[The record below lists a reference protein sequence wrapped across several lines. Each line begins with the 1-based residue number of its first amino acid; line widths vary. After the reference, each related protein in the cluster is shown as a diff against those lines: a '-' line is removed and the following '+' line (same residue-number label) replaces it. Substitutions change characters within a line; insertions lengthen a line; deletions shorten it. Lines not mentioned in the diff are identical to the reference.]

1 MRSQLVSYGRN
12 ALEYVT
18 RKAGS
23 ARRQI
28 AYYAIPA
35 DIRAGHT
42 SSKIKKHSFSLAE
55 VNKRADQYEGYLLR
69 DRKIVKTVNYFKG
82 KIAKA
87 NESFNSLSIVKSA
100 KEITTKT
107 GNFLVKWFG
116 G

>member
-1 MRSQLVSYGRN
+1 M
-12 ALEYVT
+12 EYVA
-18 RKAGS
+18 RKGVS

-28 AYYAIPA
+28 TYYTIPA
-35 DIRAGHT
+35 DIRAGHKC
-42 SSKIKKHSFSLAE
+42 SKIKKHSFSSAE

-87 NESFNSLSIVKSA
+87 NESFNSLPIVKSA
-100 KEITTKT
+100 KEVATKT